1 MEKLNQVVYV
11 VTDKK
16 AEKIIGAFNELSDAE
31 DAAIDYELPGYIG
44 GEISITPVLVDSV
57 NDDEMA
63 RRFWLTRPQVED
75 ATQNEIDLALVL
87 EGEEAEDD
95 EDEDEDAVEDVI
107 EEDDEGEKEDGEDDD
122 EVIFEAWED
131 DPDDEDDGDEDE
143 EEAEPSAPTVIPI
156 PIPGL
161 GIVFLVGE

>member
-1 MEKLNQVVYV
+1 MKKLNQIVYV

-31 DAAIDYELPGYIG
+31 DAAIGYELPNYVG

-75 ATQNEIDLALVL
+75 ATQNEVDLALVL

-95 EDEDEDAVEDVI
+95 EDENAVEDII
-107 EEDDEGEKEDGEDDD
+107 EEDDDEEEDGEDDD
-122 EVIFEAWED
+122 EVIYEMPED
-131 DPDDEDDGDEDE
+131 DEEEDDD
-143 EEAEPSAPTVIPI
+143 EEAEPSYPSVIPI